1 MKEDNSNLPQILDH
15 PYRIL
20 IVGRKD
26 PEDLEKQ
33 MHYLIWQFINQV
45 LIKFI
50 YMLKLYMKQNELLV
64 NKRESTVIKHFN
76 DSKAFI
82 EYSNDMNDIYNNIE
96 ENNPNKR
103 RKILVVVHKI
113 LNPIVTE
120 LFIRGRKLNTS
131 LVFIMQSYFAVPKNI
146 KSNSTN
152 YFVMKILNERELQQ
166 IAINRSSHIDFQ
178 DSMHLY
184 KKILQN
190 HIRF

>member
-1 MKEDNSNLPQILDH
+1 
-15 PYRIL
+15 
-20 IVGRKD
+20 
-26 PEDLEKQ
+26 
-33 MHYLIWQFINQV
+33 
-45 LIKFI
+45 
-50 YMLKLYMKQNELLV
+50 MLKLYMKQNQLLV

>member
-1 MKEDNSNLPQILDH
+1 
-15 PYRIL
+15 
-20 IVGRKD
+20 
-26 PEDLEKQ
+26 
-33 MHYLIWQFINQV
+33 
-45 LIKFI
+45 
-50 YMLKLYMKQNELLV
+50 MKQNQLLV
-64 NKRESTVIKHFN
+64 NKRESTDIKHFN

-82 EYSNDMNDIYNNIE
+82 KYSNDMDDIYNNIE

-120 LFIRGRKLNTS
+120 LFIRERKLNTS
-131 LVFIMQSYFAVPKNI
+131 LVFITQSYFATPKNI

-152 YFVMKILNERELQQ
+152 YFVMKIPNERELQQ

-178 DSMHLY
+178 DLINLY

-190 HIRF
+190 HTRF

>member
-1 MKEDNSNLPQILDH
+1 
-15 PYRIL
+15 
-20 IVGRKD
+20 
-26 PEDLEKQ
+26 
-33 MHYLIWQFINQV
+33 
-45 LIKFI
+45 
-50 YMLKLYMKQNELLV
+50 MLKLYMKQNELLV

-131 LVFIMQSYFAVPKNI
+131 LVFITQSYFAVPKNI

-152 YFVMKILNERELQQ
+152 YFVMKIPNEGELQQ

-190 HIRF
+190 HIRFQLLILLFHQIILWVFERIFQKEYKN

>member
-1 MKEDNSNLPQILDH
+1 
-15 PYRIL
+15 
-20 IVGRKD
+20 
-26 PEDLEKQ
+26 
-33 MHYLIWQFINQV
+33 
-45 LIKFI
+45 
-50 YMLKLYMKQNELLV
+50 MLKLYMKQNQLLV
-64 NKRESTVIKHFN
+64 NKRESTDIKNFN

-131 LVFIMQSYFAVPKNI
+131 LVFITQSYFAVPKNI

-152 YFVMKILNERELQQ
+152 YFVMKIPNERELQQ
-166 IAINRSSHIDFQ
+166 IAINRSSHIHFQ
-178 DSMHLY
+178 DFINLY

-190 HIRF
+190 HTLFQLMILLFHQIIICVFERIFQKEYKN

>member
-1 MKEDNSNLPQILDH
+1 MPQILDH

-33 MHYLIWQFINQV
+33 MHYLIWQFINQI

-64 NKRESTVIKHFN
+64 NKRESTDIKHFN

-120 LFIRGRKLNTS
+120 LFITQL
-131 LVFIMQSYFAVPKNI
+131 
-146 KSNSTN
+146 
-152 YFVMKILNERELQQ
+152 
-166 IAINRSSHIDFQ
+166 
-178 DSMHLY
+178 
-184 KKILQN
+184 
-190 HIRF
+190 

>member
-1 MKEDNSNLPQILDH
+1 
-15 PYRIL
+15 
-20 IVGRKD
+20 
-26 PEDLEKQ
+26 
-33 MHYLIWQFINQV
+33 
-45 LIKFI
+45 
-50 YMLKLYMKQNELLV
+50 MLKLYMKQNQLLV
-64 NKRESTVIKHFN
+64 NKRESTDIKHFN

-131 LVFIMQSYFAVPKNI
+131 LVFITQSYFAVPKNI

-152 YFVMKILNERELQQ
+152 YFVMKIPNEIELQQ

-178 DSMHLY
+178 DFMHLY
-184 KKILQN
+184 KKNTAKPYSLLVIDTTLSSDN
-190 HIRF
+190 SLGF